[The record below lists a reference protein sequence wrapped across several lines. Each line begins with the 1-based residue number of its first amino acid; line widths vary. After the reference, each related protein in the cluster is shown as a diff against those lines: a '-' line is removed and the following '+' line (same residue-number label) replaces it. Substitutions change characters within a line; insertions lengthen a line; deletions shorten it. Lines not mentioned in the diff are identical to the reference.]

1 MGEAGEVS
9 TMRPHSQGTYRI
21 AVSFPIDWGSPVRHS
36 FAAAR
41 LLPIFSCSPPEF
53 YKRHLFQEN
62 TSALPLCLL
71 KKKKQTI
78 FRSFLGASRMVVC
91 HFPIWPVLPIGSD
104 SLKVNEVFKR

>member
-1 MGEAGEVS
+1 MELSPSPPFISLSSSIPNPGIINMGEAGGGS
-9 TMRPHSQGTYRI
+9 AMRPHSQGTYRI

-62 TSALPLCLL
+62 TSALPLSLL
-71 KKKKQTI
+71 K
-78 FRSFLGASRMVVC
+78 
-91 HFPIWPVLPIGSD
+91 VLNSSPPHP
-104 SLKVNEVFKR
+104 FQ

>member
-1 MGEAGEVS
+1 MGEAGGGS

-62 TSALPLCLL
+62 TSTLPLSLL
-71 KKKKQTI
+71 KVLNSSPPTL
-78 FRSFLGASRMVVC
+78 FNSN
-91 HFPIWPVLPIGSD
+91 PTPVLNPLPDDFPGRIKS
-104 SLKVNEVFKR
+104 R